1 LSRRRTDSKTLF
13 DIISHIV
20 LKPLEFTSLFSQPV
34 AAYTFS
40 LTDDA
45 EDAIEAQA
53 SKKTDA
59 FFTAG

>member
-1 LSRRRTDSKTLF
+1 
-13 DIISHIV
+13 
-20 LKPLEFTSLFSQPV
+20 LEFTSLFSQPV